1 MFWLWRKFEE
11 AYAEAMQYISAFGFA
26 TGSKLFLEKRR
37 GAGVVEYLVGLM
49 VVIIIAV
56 AVAIPVINDTISNA
70 NLSGT
75 AGTILSYVPLMI
87 VIGVFMMAVAL
98 IRGRL

>member
-11 AYAEAMQYISAFGFA
+11 AYAEAMQYVNTYGFA
-26 TGSKLFLEKRR
+26 IGSKLFLEKRR
-37 GAGVVEYLVGLM
+37 GAGVVEYLIGLM
-49 VVIIIAV
+49 VVIIIGV
-56 AVAIPVINDTISNA
+56 AVAIPVIQDTINSA

-87 VIGVFMMAVAL
+87 VIGIFMMAVAL